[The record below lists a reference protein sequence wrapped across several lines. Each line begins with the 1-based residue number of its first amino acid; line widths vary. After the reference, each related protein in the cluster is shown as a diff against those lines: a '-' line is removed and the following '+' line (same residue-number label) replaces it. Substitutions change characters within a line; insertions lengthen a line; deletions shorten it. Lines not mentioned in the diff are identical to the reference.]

1 MGRGRWSRFALLAG
15 VLAAL
20 AGGATAGASVG
31 RDAHQAKDAPWRVGV
46 VYSRTGL
53 LAAYGAEY
61 VEGLKIG
68 LDYATNGTDAVNG
81 HKVLLSLVDDGT
93 DPTKAVSAAKSLIG
107 QGYKIIIGSVSSGVA
122 LQVAPIADQNNILYI
137 SGPAASDAITGINKH
152 TFRSGRQTTEDVL
165 AANSFLQGSGKK
177 VVVFA
182 QDSAFGNGNFAAV
195 NALLGG
201 KGHKV
206 SKIVVPLSA
215 NDFTPFAQ
223 QVKESGADLVFVAW
237 AGSTAPAMWK
247 ALQQQ
252 GVFGGSTKVVT
263 GLAEKATW
271 PTFGPVASDISFLS
285 HYVWTAP
292 KNAVNDYLVKRLAKR
307 GQTPDLFTPDGFV
320 AAQMVVHAIQAAKGD
335 QDVDKMISSLEGWK
349 FTGPKGPEFIRPEDH
364 ALLQPMFQVKLQ
376 AKGSG
381 WVPVVL
387 KRISPGNVVPP
398 VVKH

>member
-20 AGGATAGASVG
+20 AGGATAAGSVG
-31 RDAHQAKDAPWRVGV
+31 RDAHQAENAPLRVGV

-81 HKVLLSLVDDGT
+81 HK
-93 DPTKAVSAAKSLIG
+93 
-107 QGYKIIIGSVSSGVA
+107 
-122 LQVAPIADQNNILYI
+122 
-137 SGPAASDAITGINKH
+137 
-152 TFRSGRQTTEDVL
+152 
-165 AANSFLQGSGKK
+165 
-177 VVVFA
+177 
-182 QDSAFGNGNFAAV
+182 
-195 NALLGG
+195 ALLGG
-201 KGHKV
+201 KGHKG
-206 SKIVVPLSA
+206 SKILVPLSA

-223 QVKESGADLVFVAW
+223 QAKDSGADLIFVAW

-252 GVFGGSTKVVT
+252 SVFGGSTKVVT

-320 AAQMVVHAIQAAKGD
+320 AA
-335 QDVDKMISSLEGWK
+335 
-349 FTGPKGPEFIRPEDH
+349 
-364 ALLQPMFQVKLQ
+364 
-376 AKGSG
+376 
-381 WVPVVL
+381 
-387 KRISPGNVVPP
+387 
-398 VVKH
+398 

>member
-15 VLAAL
+15 VLAAV
-20 AGGATAGASVG
+20 AGGATAAGSVG
-31 RDAHQAKDAPWRVGV
+31 RDAHQAENAPWRVGV

-122 LQVAPIADQNNILYI
+122 LQVAPIADQNSVLYI

-165 AANSFLQGSGKK
+165 AANSFLQGAGKK

-182 QDSAFGNGNFAAV
+182 QDSAFGSGNYAAV
-195 NALLGG
+195 NSLLGG

-206 SKIVVPLSA
+206 SKILVPLSA

-223 QVKESGADLVFVAW
+223 QAKDSGADLIFVAW

-292 KNAVNDYLVKRLAKR
+292 KNAVNDYLVKRLAK
-307 GQTPDLFTPDGFV
+307 
-320 AAQMVVHAIQAAKGD
+320 
-335 QDVDKMISSLEGWK
+335 
-349 FTGPKGPEFIRPEDH
+349 
-364 ALLQPMFQVKLQ
+364 
-376 AKGSG
+376 
-381 WVPVVL
+381 
-387 KRISPGNVVPP
+387 
-398 VVKH
+398 